1 MLWACDLNF
10 VRGEDSFVRAQWAGK
25 PFVWHI
31 YPQDENLHHKKLRAF
46 LQRYAPAL
54 PALEQFALD
63 WNGTRI
69 GGGQDDIPA
78 LWSAFNKGMPQMAA
92 RAEEWRQQML
102 ANGDLAAN
110 LMRFA
115 ASLR

>member
-1 MLWACDLNF
+1 M
-10 VRGEDSFVRAQWAGK
+10 RAQWAGK

-46 LQRYAPAL
+46 LQRYAAAL
-54 PALEQFALD
+54 PALEQFSLA
-63 WNGTRI
+63 WNEAATADGQ
-69 GGGQDDIPA
+69 GGWQA
-78 LWSAFNKGMPQMAA
+78 LWRAFHGEAPQMAE
-92 RAEEWRQQML
+92 RAEQWRQQML
-102 ANGDLAAN
+102 AHGDLAAN